1 MKESQNRKAELV
13 IECNKEGK
21 ILYWKN
27 HTTNN

>member
-13 IECNKEGK
+13 IECNKDGK

-27 HTTNN
+27 HTIK